1 MIEKSRQQ
9 DTNFEL
15 RTIDSLKDYIFLVE
29 DYQRGYQWE
38 SQQVLDLLRDIEEF
52 NPSQGAQEFYCLQ
65 PVAVKQIL
73 NGKLDEL
80 ILDENL
86 QDKEFEAVYELV
98 DGQQRLT
105 TIFLILSLLTKEK
118 HHTIIYRTRPES
130 KNYLKGINSI
140 PLAKD
145 INTHE
150 SIEVLDEHL
159 NSAWENYINTHL
171 KFNNVDNYHFYK
183 ASQIILNYPFENK
196 QVFLNRIFNST
207 QVIWYNEIY
216 KSTKRLFADL
226 NSGKIR
232 LTGAELIKALFVLDL
247 SSNNN
252 GLSAEIAQ
260 FKTNELA
267 TEWDEIEYTLQQ
279 SDFWYFI
286 KGKTKRNYTSRIG
299 YLFDVLCGATK
310 IEDDL
315 FTYRLYA
322 DEKKKLDWDELKSFF
337 QKLVEWYNDP
347 FIYHRIGFLLFQNNN
362 KLNSLERIREIST
375 RLTKGKF
382 KKTLDDEIANAF
394 SKSKKVDNTTF
405 KFYDLDNL
413 SYSINKKQVTDTLI
427 LFNIC
432 LYENL
437 MSDYRINFK
446 EFYDQNWTLEHIFPQ
461 NFADIESPEEAVKFI
476 EDYNDLLETESDDKK
491 RCEVFL
497 LQLQNSSIDNFLKL
511 KNTIVEFIKEL
522 IQKLNLDQIENL
534 TLLHQSENSSIGNKP
549 FKSKRAEIISF
560 SKKNQSQK
568 VKTSFIPLGTL
579 NVFTKF
585 YSIDGAKLQLS
596 HWSHYDK
603 EMYKDAIVNVLKKY
617 LPN

>member
-1 MIEKSRQQ
+1 MIENSRQK

-38 SQQVLDLLRDIEEF
+38 SQQVLDLLRDLEEF
-52 NPSQGAQEFYCLQ
+52 NPSQGAQEYYCLQ

-73 NGKLDEL
+73 NGKLEKL
-80 ILDENL
+80 ILDEDL
-86 QDKEFEAVYELV
+86 QGKEYEAVYELV

-105 TIFLILSLLTKEK
+105 TIFLILSLLTKEN

-130 KNYLKGINSI
+130 KNYLEGINSI

-145 INTHE
+145 INTQE
-150 SIEVLDEHL
+150 SIEVLDENL
-159 NSAWENYINTHL
+159 NSAWENYIKTHL

-183 ASQIILNYPFENK
+183 ASQIILNYPFDDK
-196 QVFLNRIFNST
+196 QIFLNRIFNST
-207 QVIWYNEIY
+207 QVIWYNEIH

-232 LTGAELIKALFVLDL
+232 LTGAELIKALFVLEL
-247 SSNNN
+247 SSNKN
-252 GLSAEIAQ
+252 GLSAEIVQ

-286 KGKTKRNYTSRIG
+286 KGKTKRIYTSRIG
-299 YLFDVLCGATK
+299 YLFDVLNGATQ

-315 FTYRLYA
+315 YTYRLYA
-322 DEKKKLDWDELKSFF
+322 DDKNKLDWDKLKSFF

-347 FIYHRIGFLLFQNNN
+347 FIYHRIGFLLFQHDN
-362 KLNSLERIREIST
+362 KLNSLEHIRDMSS
-375 RLTKGKF
+375 RLTKRKF
-382 KKTLDDEIANAF
+382 KKNLDDEITNAF
-394 SKSKKVDNTTF
+394 SKNKKVDDKTF

-413 SYSINKKQVTDTLI
+413 SYLGNKKHVTDTLI

-437 MSDYRINFK
+437 MADYRINFK

-461 NFADIESPEEAVKFI
+461 NFGDIESPEEAVEFL
-476 EDYNDLLETESDDKK
+476 EDYNALLEPKSDDKK

-497 LQLQNSSIDNFLKL
+497 IQLQNASIKDFLKL

-549 FKSKRAEIISF
+549 FKSKRAEIVSF
-560 SKKNQSQK
+560 SQKNQSKK

-596 HWSHYDK
+596 HWSQYDK
-603 EMYKDAIVNVLKKY
+603 EMYKEAMINVLKNY